1 VSLAAHSSTH
11 FVCSF
16 RRYSFAVYKPA
27 RGELRRGSAVY
38 PAVTAADDAMMK
50 VMRCCCCRRR
60 RRRCCYCCCS
70 TESSPPQF
78 PPPPPPPPPWLNR
91 GASCCIKSRQMRPIH
106 PCRLSAAAIG
116 LDAFFLRFCGHSPS
130 QGRASPSP
138 SPSPSSLT
146 NMTSITPSATAQPAV
161 TPLPAGA
168 WFRLPHRRRRVR
180 GAAAGA
186 PHDSTRV
193 RLLKKCNTLLRRSL
207 GSTRL

>member
-1 VSLAAHSSTH
+1 
-11 FVCSF
+11 
-16 RRYSFAVYKPA
+16 
-27 RGELRRGSAVY
+27 
-38 PAVTAADDAMMK
+38 MMK
-50 VMRCCCCRRR
+50 VMRCRRSSSSRRR
-60 RRRCCYCCCS
+60 RCCCYCCCS
-70 TESSPPQF
+70 TESSQPQF
-78 PPPPPPPPPWLNR
+78 LPPPPPPPPPPWLNR
-91 GASCCIKSRQMRPIH
+91 GASCCIKSRQTRPIDPSH
-106 PCRLSAAAIG
+106 LSAAAIG

-138 SPSPSSLT
+138 SPPT

-161 TPLPAGA
+161 TLLSAGA

-186 PHDSTRV
+186 PHDCTRV